1 MMSSLTQPPAFFL
14 ETKMQFEKLM
24 LKKMDSFGEK
34 TPLRDACEYALMN
47 GGKRIRPLIVY
58 MVAEALDQ
66 KRDVSEAALSIEYF
80 HTASLIVDDLP
91 CMDDDDFR
99 REKPTVHKV
108 FGEATAILASYA
120 LMTAGFEN
128 IYTSAQEI
136 ENSAGQVCLTALY
149 EVSRASGIHG
159 ATGGQYLDLYM
170 LKPSLK
176 ELVTVI
182 EKKTVTLF
190 EIAFLYGWVFGGGP
204 LNKVKE
210 IKKLGYHFGM
220 AFQIAD
226 DLRDFF
232 QDQKRSNSTN
242 IVLHLGVE
250 HAKALFQ
257 KELKLFS
264 SLLDHFNIHTQM
276 FSFLVTRLNEHAE
289 GK

>member
-1 MMSSLTQPPAFFL
+1 MSTLTQIPALFL
-14 ETKMQFEKLM
+14 ETKTQFEKLL
-24 LKKMDSFGEK
+24 LKKIASFGEK

-66 KRDVSEAALSIEYF
+66 KKDVSEAALSIEYF

-99 REKPTVHKV
+99 RDKPTVHKV
-108 FGEATAILASYA
+108 FGEATAILSSYA

-128 IYTSAQEI
+128 IYISAQEI
-136 ENSAGQVCLTALY
+136 ENAAGQVCLTALY
-149 EVSRASGIHG
+149 EVSKASGIHG
-159 ATGGQYLDLYM
+159 ATGGQYLDLYI

-176 ELVTVI
+176 ELITVI

-190 EIAFLYGWVFGGGP
+190 EIAFLYGWIFGGGS

-210 IKKLGYHFGM
+210 IKTLGYHFGM

-226 DLRDFF
+226 DLRDFL
-232 QDQKRSNSTN
+232 QDQKRSHSTN
-242 IVLHLGVE
+242 IVLHLGIE
-250 HAKALFQ
+250 SAKSRFQ
-257 KELKLFS
+257 EELKQFS
-264 SLLDHFNIHTQM
+264 ALLDLFNIHTQM
-276 FSFLVTRLNEHAE
+276 LSFLVTKLKEHAE